1 MHSSVHATR
10 PLRAFVSLISAV
22 VLLLGALG
30 TAQPA
35 RAQSAVPPEGCE
47 AFLTIQFKSCLAS
60 IYWRCSAAPDGITW
74 EAVYG
79 EDGPISV
86 STYNAEFQWLDT
98 YYFFDGSRQRIADEG
113 PKPASLSE
121 LLETGENIYDFT
133 TFEVGPDGTERTQ
146 YAGIDRLTGEKEV
159 VSGEELLVTEFAT
172 VARDP
177 ETGEVRHTSEG
188 NQYVL
193 AEERLFLLGTDTWTE
208 GGVTESND
216 YSPVEI
222 LRPGD
227 NTFGV
232 TRPRYECGAID
243 L

>member
-1 MHSSVHATR
+1 MA
-10 PLRAFVSLISAV
+10 
-22 VLLLGALG
+22 GAL
-30 TAQPA
+30 TFAAAMAPLPLS
-35 RAQSAVPPEGCE
+35 AQSATPPPGCE
-47 AFLTIQFKSCLAS
+47 AFLTIQYKGCLAS

-74 EAVYG
+74 EATYG

-86 STYNAEFQWLDT
+86 STYNDEFQWLDT
-98 YYFFDGSRQRIADEG
+98 FFFFDGSRQRIADEG

-121 LLETGENIYDFT
+121 LLETGENVYDFT
-133 TFEVGPDGTERTQ
+133 TAEVGPDGMERTQ
-146 YAGIDRLTGEKEV
+146 YAGIDRLTGDTKT
-159 VSGEELLVTEFAT
+159 VSGEELLITEFAT

-177 ETGEVRHTSEG
+177 ETGEIRHTTEG

-193 AEERLFLLGTDTWTE
+193 AEERLFLLGTDSWSE
-208 GGVTESND
+208 NGVTEESD

-227 NTFGV
+227 KTFGK
-232 TRPRYECGAID
+232 TKPRYECGAVD